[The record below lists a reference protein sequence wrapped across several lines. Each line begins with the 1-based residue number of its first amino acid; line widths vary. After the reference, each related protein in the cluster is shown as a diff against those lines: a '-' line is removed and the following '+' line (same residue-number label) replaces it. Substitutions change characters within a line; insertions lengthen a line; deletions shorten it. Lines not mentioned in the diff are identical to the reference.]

1 MATTCSS
8 ASDHSM
14 NLKQALQDILPAD
27 ELSLLVRSYDMI
39 GDIAVIIIPPPLL
52 HHERLIGDT
61 ILSMNKRIRVV
72 ARRAGHHGG
81 EYRTLPLTVIAG
93 EQRLTTMHREFGVSL
108 ELDLSEIYFS
118 PRSGNERK
126 RIVDQVIR
134 PEQVLVMFSGAAPY
148 PLQLARHSPA
158 ATVVGVEKNIAA
170 HRYGLINVRKNKAQ
184 AVVSLI
190 CGDVIHVIPE
200 LDHSFDRVIMP
211 LPGTARQFLDL
222 AIEYLRPSGR
232 LHLYEFQPR
241 GQFAES
247 EAFIRKAARL
257 KGRSILDSVVTV
269 CGHNSPSSYRICVD
283 ATIS

>member
-1 MATTCSS
+1 
-8 ASDHSM
+8 M
-14 NLKQALQDILPAD
+14 NLKDALQGILPAD

-39 GDIAVIIIPPPLL
+39 GDIAVVIIPPPLL
-52 HHERLIGDT
+52 HHEKLIGDT

-81 EYRTLPLTVIAG
+81 EYRTRPLTVISG
-93 EQRLTTMHREFGVSL
+93 EQRLTTIHREFGVSL
-108 ELDLSEIYFS
+108 ELDLSVIYFS

-126 RIVDQVIR
+126 RIVDQVSRREEIM
-134 PEQVLVMFSGAAPY
+134 VMFSGAAPY

-158 ATVVGVEKNIAA
+158 ATVVGVEKNSAA

-184 AVVSLI
+184 DVVSLI
-190 CGDVIHVIPE
+190 CGDVIHVVPE
-200 LDHSFDRVIMP
+200 LDRSFDRVIMP
-211 LPGTARQFLDL
+211 LPGTARQYLDMAL
-222 AIEYLRPSGR
+222 EHLRPSGR

-247 EAFIRKAARL
+247 ETVVSNAARAM
-257 KGRSILDSVVTV
+257 GRCVLDSAVIV